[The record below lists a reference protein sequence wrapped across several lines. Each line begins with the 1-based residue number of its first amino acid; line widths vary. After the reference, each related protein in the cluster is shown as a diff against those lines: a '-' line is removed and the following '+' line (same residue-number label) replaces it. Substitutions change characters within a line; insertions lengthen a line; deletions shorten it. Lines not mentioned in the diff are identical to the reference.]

1 MVEIPEKF
9 RDIIYGGPPRQEE
22 KGHLR
27 GTLSNPNFN
36 HLAISQLRAG
46 MYRILPNAGSVA
58 KHQPRG
64 AWPNFPGHEWSCDHH
79 LHRASQFA
87 NSPPQC
93 RGILQL
99 LPPITPP
106 FLPLRP
112 LAHARTAEF
121 YSTFLR
127 AGSEACSA
135 RLRLILTRFEGEVEV
150 GCGDIL

>member
-99 LPPITPP
+99 LPSFPFVRSVLLDIFHFSCGRPPTLLATWFGVHLLLLYFQSPLLSCHKTRITS
-106 FLPLRP
+106 
-112 LAHARTAEF
+112 
-121 YSTFLR
+121 YDS
-127 AGSEACSA
+127 
-135 RLRLILTRFEGEVEV
+135 
-150 GCGDIL
+150 